1 MRSILKFLGLT
12 IITILIPAL
21 FMGLATLLNFSEMGV
36 MIAQM
41 FVILVFVF
49 IFTNLLKYQRKY
61 EAETENLLASTKD
74 IEKLK
79 LLREKRRTYK
89 SKAAITSKIL
99 NQNYSD
105 EEIKNLLKY
114 ATTNEDMDHYYA
126 ALIDQAD
133 KNGRQSLREKRDNF
147 ENRYGKKQLIFPDFD
162 GNLKTAL
169 KWMAFFFIA
178 AFLYNFLPARL
189 IKNDASMAA
198 FLLLG
203 MLFLAVVM
211 VNTILWIVRT
221 LKSYWIKDYL

>member
-21 FMGLATLLNFSEMGV
+21 FMGLATLLNFSEIGV

-99 NQNYSD
+99 SQYYSD
-105 EEIKNLLKY
+105 DEIKNLLKY

-133 KNGRQSLREKRDNF
+133 KNDRQILREKRDNF

-162 GNLKTAL
+162 GNLNTAL
-169 KWMAFFFIA
+169 KWMVFFFIA

>member
-21 FMGLATLLNFSEMGV
+21 FMGLATILGFKDIGV
-36 MIAQM
+36 LIAQM
-41 FVILVFVF
+41 LVILVFVF

-61 EAETENLLASTKD
+61 EVETEKLLANIND
-74 IEKLK
+74 VEKLRT
-79 LLREKRRTYK
+79 LRENRRTYK

-99 NQNYSD
+99 RKNYSD
-105 EEIKNLLKY
+105 DEARTLLKY

-126 ALIDQAD
+126 AIIDQAD
-133 KNGRQSLREKRDNF
+133 KNDREILRKKRDDF
-147 ENRYGKKQLIFPDFD
+147 EKRYGKKQLIFPDFNE
-162 GNLKTAL
+162 NLKTAL
-169 KWMAFFFIA
+169 KWMAFFFIS
-178 AFLYNFLPARL
+178 AFLYNFLPPRL
-189 IKNDASMAA
+189 IKNDATMAA

-221 LKSYWIKDYL
+221 LKSYWAKDYL

>member
-1 MRSILKFLGLT
+1 MRSILKFLALT

-79 LLREKRRTYK
+79 LLREKRRTHK

-133 KNGRQSLREKRDNF
+133 KNDRQILREKRDNF
-147 ENRYGKKQLIFPDFD
+147 ENRYGKKQLIFPDFE

>member
-133 KNGRQSLREKRDNF
+133 KNDRQILREKRDNF

-169 KWMAFFFIA
+169 KWMVFFFIA